1 MEEYCIL
8 EWGETSV
15 LLSRLDSEAQMH
27 VLLRTITDDIKMTK
41 QTLQSHW
48 RSIVLGKVGKTWRV
62 LHIGG
67 AM

>member
-41 QTLQSHW
+41 QTLHSHW
-48 RSIVLGKVGKTWRV
+48 QSIVLGKVGKTWRV